1 MAFMSY
7 DPQPQ
12 SLISKIQ
19 DQVENIIL
27 YLCIYLCVILYYSK
41 SMQYLKNFY
50 TLLTEL
56 GECIFKNDAP
66 PLNSNLKLFT
76 AN

>member
-19 DQVENIIL
+19 NQVENI
-27 YLCIYLCVILYYSK
+27 ILYYSK

>member
-41 SMQYLKNFY
+41 SMQYLKNF
-50 TLLTEL
+50 
-56 GECIFKNDAP
+56 
-66 PLNSNLKLFT
+66 
-76 AN
+76 

>member
-27 YLCIYLCVILYYSK
+27 YYSK

-50 TLLTEL
+50 TLLIEL

>member
-1 MAFMSY
+1 MCNTILF
-7 DPQPQ
+7 
-12 SLISKIQ
+12 KI
-19 DQVENIIL
+19 NAIL
-27 YLCIYLCVILYYSK
+27 EELL
-41 SMQYLKNFY
+41 